1 MHSQKRNI
9 ALVLIFLCLFAA
21 YVGFSAYL
29 FPGQIILIGD
39 KTPIELPRLFA
50 LKGENSVSGKEYL
63 ALEPGENS
71 LTLNFLGI
79 IPIKKTQIYL
89 LEPTY
94 VRLGGHSVGVIL
106 ESEGLKIAGFYPVV
120 QPSGIETWPAREG
133 GLQVNDVITHAD
145 GIKVQGIEDLERL
158 LDRSELTLTVKRK
171 GQTFETK
178 VYPADS
184 ITGDGRQRAIGIY
197 LADPVMGVGTLTFA
211 TADGM
216 KFAALGHLIGNADI
230 ETSGRIQNARIV
242 GILKGERG
250 APGEKLGLFDRSDTK
265 PMGLIEKNTSLGIY
279 GTLTEPL
286 DGPLVE
292 IAFYDEIQIG
302 PAEIVTVVEDNRL
315 DTFSATIDQIFAR
328 REPTNRSFVI
338 RITDPR
344 LLQTT
349 GGIVQGMSG
358 SPVLQNGKL
367 IGAITHVFVNDP
379 TRGYGALAEWMALE
393 AGAFDIEQALES
405 SSLPFLI

>member
-1 MHSQKRNI
+1 M
-9 ALVLIFLCLFAA
+9 
-21 YVGFSAYL
+21 
-29 FPGQIILIGD
+29 
-39 KTPIELPRLFA
+39 
-50 LKGENSVSGKEYL
+50 
-63 ALEPGENS
+63 
-71 LTLNFLGI
+71 
-79 IPIKKTQIYL
+79 
-89 LEPTY
+89 
-94 VRLGGHSVGVIL
+94 
-106 ESEGLKIAGFYPVV
+106 
-120 QPSGIETWPAREG
+120 
-133 GLQVNDVITHAD
+133 
-145 GIKVQGIEDLERL
+145 
-158 LDRSELTLTVKRK
+158 
-171 GQTFETK
+171 
-178 VYPADS
+178 YPADS

-328 REPTNRSFVI
+328 RS
-338 RITDPR
+338 
-344 LLQTT
+344 LQT
-349 GGIVQGMSG
+349 GR
-358 SPVLQNGKL
+358 L
-367 IGAITHVFVNDP
+367 
-379 TRGYGALAEWMALE
+379 
-393 AGAFDIEQALES
+393 
-405 SSLPFLI
+405 